1 MTGDLSDLAEEFGE
15 NAWEGKTCTPRELT
29 RCRGF
34 IRSGKACTRFASLI
48 IDGIPYCAQHA
59 AGKGIGP

>member
-1 MTGDLSDLAEEFGE
+1 MTGDLSDLEDEFG
-15 NAWEGKTCTPRELT
+15 AHPWEGKTCTPRELT

-34 IRSGKACTRFASLI
+34 IRSGKACTRQAAVFI
-48 IDGIPYCAQHA
+48 EGIPYCGQHA